1 MSEEPK
7 YWGDELIE
15 RYPKIFNKNFY
26 FECNQGWK
34 EILDNACGLIQNHC
48 DNLEARNNNQANQV
62 KAVQIKEKF
71 GGLRFYTNMVD
82 DYIRGVINMAEFMS
96 YSTCEICG
104 DKAFEFTLEEK
115 EQRSTWE
122 PILCEKH
129 LIEHNQR
136 KIK

>member
-15 RYPKIFNKNFY
+15 RYPKIFSNSFY
-26 FECNQGWK
+26 FECGEGWK

-48 DNLEARNNNQANQV
+48 DNLEARNNNQTNQV

-71 GGLRFYTNMVD
+71 GGLRFYTNIVD
-82 DYIRGVINMAEFMS
+82 DYVRGVINMAEFMS
-96 YSTCEICG
+96 YSTCETCG
-104 DKAFEFTLEEK
+104 DKAFVFTPEEK

-129 LIEHNQR
+129 LIEYERTKR
-136 KIK
+136 K